1 MLIVARQAQ
10 QESCLFGGLDENDR
24 KFSIWKGYSRAI
36 NYQTVLSRPV
46 RRAAILSWGG
56 ARSFK
61 CYSQTG
67 LLHFS
72 LSYSAEK
79 VNLDL
84 WSKEFMFGRGVR
96 WYLVQIYYCG
106 AALHRMI
113 ELRKETLQ
121 KKKKESWESVIQT
134 KTHDWEGDGCV
145 ECPGHER
152 QIFNFLM
159 PQKRRWRE
167 SYLSKDGASFI
178 FKGGG

>member
-46 RRAAILSWGG
+46 RRATILSWGG

-121 KKKKESWESVIQT
+121 KKKKRIM
-134 KTHDWEGDGCV
+134 G
-145 ECPGHER
+145 ECHPKQR
-152 QIFNFLM
+152 PRLR
-159 PQKRRWRE
+159 RRWLCWMPW
-167 SYLSKDGASFI
+167 SWKTNLQFPHASET
-178 FKGGG
+178 